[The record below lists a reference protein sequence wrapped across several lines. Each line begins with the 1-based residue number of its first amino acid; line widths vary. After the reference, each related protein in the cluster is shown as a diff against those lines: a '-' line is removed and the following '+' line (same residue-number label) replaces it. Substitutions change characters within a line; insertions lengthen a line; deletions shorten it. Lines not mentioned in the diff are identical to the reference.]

1 MNEVFYSSIFGE
13 LTKQVQ
19 IRIDAASEL
28 RKRLFDQNIYE
39 RFLDWDTPTVGLNF
53 EELIGSYNL
62 SVAAATLDSKGKEPI
77 MGTEG
82 LETIK
87 QKVLTHQMSYSMP
100 IEEYRKVLQIL
111 DSRMLSDSAKTQQLI
126 NLMWNNVTKVVNS
139 VQSKLDIIFLG
150 ALSNKGVFTFDASN
164 NPEGGVRGTID
175 YKMPSEN
182 IATAKTLWT
191 DGNKDTVDTL
201 EDIQAILDAAQ
212 DKVTFD
218 RILLSQKRLSYILRN
233 KKMKLAVFG
242 SDKSSTPL
250 LLANLNEFMRSN
262 GFPTFEV
269 IRRMT
274 RIQDNGK
281 LTEYSPWN
289 DKNLVFVPAGK
300 LGVIKNA
307 YADNELRQE
316 PGVKSS
322 PIVEDAFR
330 NIEATDNTRTV
341 ASYMN
346 PKSRQAVTFGLGYR
360 GRLFYADV
368 AYKYDF
374 YKSDFY
380 MFDDVALQAT
390 KVTNE
395 RHQLLLTLGVHF

>member
-1 MNEVFYSSIFGE
+1 MNEVLFSSIFGE

-19 IRIDAASEL
+19 VRIDAASEM
-28 RKRLFDQNIYE
+28 RKRLFDKNIYE
-39 RFLDWDTPTVGLNF
+39 KYLDWDVPTVGLNF
-53 EELIGSYNL
+53 EELVGTYNL

-111 DSRMLSDSAKTQQLI
+111 DSKMLSDDAKSQQLI
-126 NLMWNNVTKVVNS
+126 NLMWNNVNKVVNS

-150 ALSNKGVFTFDASN
+150 AMSNKGVFTFDATN

-175 YKMPSEN
+175 YKMPREN
-182 IATAKTLWT
+182 IASVTSDWT
-191 DGNKDTVDTL
+191 DANKDNVDTF

-218 RILLSQKRLSYILRN
+218 KILLSQSRLSYILRN

-242 SDKSSTPL
+242 NDKSSTPL
-250 LLANLNEFMRSN
+250 LLSNLNEFMRQN
-262 GFPTFEV
+262 EFPTFEV
-269 IRRMT
+269 IRRTT
-274 RIQDNGK
+274 RIQNNGT
-281 LTEYSPWN
+281 LTEYKPWN
-289 DKNLVFVPAGK
+289 DKNIVFVPSGK

-316 PGVKSS
+316 PGVTYSNFGRIRISQWGKG
-322 PIVEDAFR
+322 E
-330 NIEATDNTRTV
+330 TDNSNGVEFTKAQSLSLPVITEINGIYSLTV
-341 ASYMN
+341 E
-346 PKSRQAVTFGLGYR
+346 Q
-360 GRLFYADV
+360 
-368 AYKYDF
+368 
-374 YKSDFY
+374 
-380 MFDDVALQAT
+380 
-390 KVTNE
+390 
-395 RHQLLLTLGVHF
+395 